1 MKAESRILIL
11 SVVLLVVSLLLS
23 LLFGSVNLSP
33 SELLRGALKGPKDT
47 EGFIFYYSRLPRTVA
62 ALFSGFALALSGAIL
77 QSVLSNSLAAP
88 GIIGVNSGAGLLVTV
103 SLVLGA
109 LSGWTISLSAFFGAL
124 LSSLLILMLSRK
136 IRASRSTVL
145 LSGVSLNYIFKA
157 LSDILSVLFPKEAS
171 VSGDFKVGGFSSL
184 SLVRLYPAVAVIA
197 LAAIVAFTLSEELE
211 VLSMGE
217 NEAKALGMNTGL
229 MRALFVVLS
238 SLLAGAAVSFSGLL
252 GFVGLLVP
260 NGVRR
265 ILKGERRF
273 YLPLSAISGAIFVTL
288 ADTFSRLFFQPYE
301 VPVGIIV
308 SLIGGP
314 VFLYMVIRGRK

>member
-47 EGFIFYYSRLPRTVA
+47 AGFIFYYSRLPRTVA

-88 GIIGVNSGAGLLVTV
+88 GIIGVNSGAGLLVTI

-109 LSGWTISLSAFFGAL
+109 LSGWTISISAFLGAL

-145 LSGVSLNYIFKA
+145 LSGARS
-157 LSDILSVLFPKEAS
+157 
-171 VSGDFKVGGFSSL
+171 
-184 SLVRLYPAVAVIA
+184 
-197 LAAIVAFTLSEELE
+197 
-211 VLSMGE
+211 
-217 NEAKALGMNTGL
+217 
-229 MRALFVVLS
+229 
-238 SLLAGAAVSFSGLL
+238 
-252 GFVGLLVP
+252 
-260 NGVRR
+260 
-265 ILKGERRF
+265 
-273 YLPLSAISGAIFVTL
+273 SGA
-288 ADTFSRLFFQPYE
+288 S
-301 VPVGIIV
+301 
-308 SLIGGP
+308 
-314 VFLYMVIRGRK
+314 